1 MGRRQAD
8 EEAAPQGLS
17 PDPGWAPAPSATA
30 GRHGRVL
37 RSRIALLVPLLALA
51 PGLAACDS
59 VAEQVAGPDP
69 EPVAEALAEA
79 LAAGDLTDA
88 PLVDGEAA
96 EQERAAIVEGLGEVT
111 PSVGLIDLEESG
123 DTATATLSWSWP
135 FATEWTYES
144 TARLER
150 AGDGWLAI
158 WDPAVV
164 EPTLGADET
173 LDATTLLPRRGDI
186 MGARGLAVVTER
198 PVVRIGIDKT
208 LVGAKQALADAREL
222 AALLDLDAGAFVDSV
237 DAAGDAAFVEAIVL
251 RTEDVSSVMGMAL
264 ARIDG
269 ARRVS
274 DEVPLGPYRGFA
286 APIVGTVGPVTAE
299 MVEESPETYRPGDE
313 AGLSGLQA
321 RYDEQLRGTPG
332 TSIDAVPSEE
342 AAEAGAEVRELF
354 RAEPV
359 AGEPLRTS
367 LDVDLQAEAESVLS
381 RTGPA
386 SALVALDPRTGA
398 ILAAANGPGTG
409 GTNLATYGQA
419 APGSTFKT
427 VSALALLRAGL
438 TPDSTVDCPAT
449 TTVDGKEFGN
459 YSDYPA
465 GFVGRIPLRQ
475 AVAQSCN
482 TAFITSRGEV
492 GGTDLY
498 DAAASLGLGIDHDLG
513 FPAYFGQVP
522 QPESETEAAA
532 DLIGQGRVLAS
543 PMVMAT
549 VAASVQA
556 GRTVVPWLVADH
568 RDDPPEGAAPLT
580 GAEAAALRSM
590 LRSVVTDGSG
600 RGLLDV
606 PGPELVAKT
615 GTAEFED
622 GGKVL
627 THAWMVAAGSDL
639 AVAVY
644 VDEGES
650 GSRTA
655 GPLLEDF
662 LRRARR

>member
-1 MGRRQAD
+1 M
-8 EEAAPQGLS
+8 
-17 PDPGWAPAPSATA
+17 
-30 GRHGRVL
+30 
-37 RSRIALLVPLLALA
+37 SRTRLLVLPLLLLLA
-51 PGLAACDS
+51 GCDQ
-59 VAEQVAGPDP
+59 VAETVAGPDP
-69 EPVAEALAEA
+69 EPVAQALAEA

-88 PLVDGEAA
+88 PLVDGAAA
-96 EQERAAIVEGLGEVT
+96 EAERAAIVEGLGEVT
-111 PSVGLIDLEESG
+111 PSVGLIDLDEDG
-123 DTATATLSWSWP
+123 DVATATLAWSWP
-135 FATEWTYES
+135 FASGWTYES

-150 AGDGWLAI
+150 AGDGWIAT
-158 WDPAVV
+158 WDPSVV
-164 EPTLGADET
+164 EPTLGGDET

-198 PVVRIGIDKT
+198 PVTRFGIDRSR
-208 LVGAKQALADAREL
+208 VGAAQSVRSAEQL
-222 AALLDLDAGAFVDSV
+222 AALVDVDAKAFARLVAGAGE
-237 DAAGDAAFVEAIVL
+237 AQFVEAI
-251 RTEDVSSVMGMAL
+251 TF
-264 ARIDG
+264 
-269 ARRVS
+269 RR
-274 DEVPLGPYRGFA
+274 DEVPPAVAGGYESIPGALAVEAEQALAPTRGFA
-286 APIVGTVGPVTAE
+286 APILGSVGPVTAE
-299 MVEESPETYRPGDE
+299 MVEESPETYQPGDV

-332 TSIDAVPSEE
+332 VSIDAVPSED
-342 AAEAGAEVRELF
+342 AAAAGAQVRELF

-359 AGEPLRTS
+359 AGERLRTS

-438 TPDSTVDCPAT
+438 TPDSQVDCPAT

-459 YSDYPA
+459 YSDYPS

-482 TAFITSRGEV
+482 TAFITSRDEI

-532 DLIGQGRVLAS
+532 DLIGQGRILAS

-549 VAASVQA
+549 VVASVQS
-556 GRTVVPWLVADH
+556 GETVVPWLVEGY

-580 GAEAAALRSM
+580 GAEATALRSM
-590 LRSVVTDGSG
+590 LRAVVTDGSG

-615 GTAEFED
+615 GTAEFERD
-622 GGKVL
+622 GEVL
-627 THAWMVAAGSDL
+627 THAWMVAAGSDI

-644 VDEGES
+644 VDEGVS

-655 GPLLEDF
+655 GPLLEEF
-662 LRRARR
+662 LRRART